1 MHRYMV
7 VEKKTKTFLKGAITA
22 QQLQDL
28 INEHASQGWDLDRI
42 LAGETARFMGVSD
55 KNVFLLVFKQPAT

>member
-22 QQLQDL
+22 RQLEDL
-28 INEHASQGWDLDRI
+28 INDHAGKGWDLDRI
-42 LAGETARFMGVSD
+42 IAGETARFMGLSD
-55 KNVFLLVFKQPAT
+55 KNVFLLVFK